1 MATIREV
8 IFRAGVAR
16 PDVYPEETKAQWLLE
31 LEGKLLR
38 EVMRHKLTEG
48 KKYTGK
54 AVLCPHCMQNTE
66 LEYNKQLDISRCGC
80 GWSSAPVI
88 PKEYPE
94 DGDME
99 LLVKAPFDNL
109 YDLYLFAQVSLH
121 NREVD
126 NYNDDSALFDQA
138 KKEWSRKW
146 HQTHLPVSSM
156 ELDEW
161 EKVVV

>member
-1 MATIREV
+1 MPSIREV
-8 IFRAGVAR
+8 IFRAGLSR

-31 LEGKLLR
+31 LEGKLLQ
-38 EVMRHKLTEG
+38 EVMRHKMTAG
-48 KKYTGK
+48 PKYTGR
-54 AVLCPHCMQNTE
+54 AVMCPNCMKSTE
-66 LEYNKQLDISRCGC
+66 LEYNRRRDMTRCSC
-80 GWSSAPVI
+80 GWYNGPVI

-99 LLVKAPFDNL
+99 LLVKAPYDNL

-126 NYNDDSALFDQA
+126 NYNDDSELFDQA

-146 HQTHLPVSSM
+146 HQTHLPVSPM
-156 ELDEW
+156 ELEEW